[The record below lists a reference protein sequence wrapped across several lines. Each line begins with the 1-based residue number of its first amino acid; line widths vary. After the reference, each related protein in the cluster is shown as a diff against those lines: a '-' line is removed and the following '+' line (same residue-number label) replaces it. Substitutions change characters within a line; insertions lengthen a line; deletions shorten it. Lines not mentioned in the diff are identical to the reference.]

1 MVTPFGVGRG
11 AFWDGVLAGRSAARP
26 IASFKAAGYP
36 TRIAC
41 EVDDAGF
48 DPARYLRNPK
58 SLKVMGRAT
67 RFGVAA
73 AALAIE
79 DARLPQRFLDPRRAG
94 VVMGVGG
101 AGRGS
106 AGAAARPR

>member
-1 MVTPFGVGRG
+1 MRSPEARVVVTGLGMVTPFGVGRG

-58 SLKVMGRAT
+58 SLKVMGRAVSACERNVT
-67 RFGVAA
+67 SKPAA
-73 AALAIE
+73 
-79 DARLPQRFLDPRRAG
+79 P
-94 VVMGVGG
+94 
-101 AGRGS
+101 
-106 AGAAARPR
+106 